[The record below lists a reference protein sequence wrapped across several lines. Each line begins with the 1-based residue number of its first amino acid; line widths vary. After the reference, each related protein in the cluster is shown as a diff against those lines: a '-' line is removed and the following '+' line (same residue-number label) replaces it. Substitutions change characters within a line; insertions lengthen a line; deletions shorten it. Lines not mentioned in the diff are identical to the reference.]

1 MAFSSLSF
9 LLIFLPMVL
18 VVNLALRKIWLQ
30 NIFLLLASLF
40 FYAWGEGIL
49 VLIMLF
55 SILSNYLFG
64 LAIDRATAVRRQQ
77 IFWLSIMANLGL
89 LFVFKYANFFVENL
103 NYLLPALGLSTVTW
117 EAIQLPIGISFFS
130 FQAMSYLIDLYYRK
144 HPVQRNPFHLALYIA
159 LFPQLIAG
167 PIVRYIDVYAQ
178 IKQRSQSLEQYA
190 SGLRRF
196 MIGLA
201 KKVLIADSLGLMTD
215 IIFALPADE
224 WTVALAWL
232 GMLCY
237 SLQIYFDFSGYSDM
251 AIGLGRVLGF
261 KFIENFNYPY
271 IAQSIQDFWRRWH
284 ISLSTWFRD
293 YLYFPLGGN
302 RKGLGRTYFN
312 LVIVFLLCGIWHGAS
327 WNFVVWGLFHGC
339 FLVIERAGF
348 KNFLARLPM
357 LLRRFYTLFTV
368 MIAWVF
374 FRAADLAEA
383 LAYLKAMFGMQE
395 LTTNQ
400 NYWNLYVDGEL
411 YFTLALGLILST
423 PIYLKVQTYVA
434 KKEQAS
440 SYRIVENLFLALL
453 FGITVAT
460 LMGGAYN
467 PFIYFRF

>member
-9 LLIFLPMVL
+9 LLIFLPIVL
-18 VVNLALRKIWLQ
+18 VVNLVLRKIWLQ

-64 LAIDRATAVRRQQ
+64 LAIDRATAVRRPW
-77 IFWLSIMANLGL
+77 IFGLSITANLGL

-103 NYLLPALGLSTVTW
+103 NYLLPTLGLSTLTW

-130 FQAMSYLIDLYYRK
+130 FQAMSYLIDLYHRK
-144 HPVQRNPFHLALYIA
+144 HPVQQNPFHLALYIS

-178 IKQRSQSLEQYA
+178 IKQRTQSLEQYA

-196 MIGLA
+196 IIGLA

-215 IIFALPADE
+215 IIFALPTEE
-224 WTVALAWL
+224 WTVSLAWL
-232 GMLCY
+232 GILCY

-271 IAQSIQDFWRRWH
+271 LAQSVQDFWRRWH

-312 LVIVFLLCGIWHGAS
+312 LVIVFLLCGVWHGAS

-348 KNFLARLPM
+348 KAILARWPV
-357 LLRRFYTLFTV
+357 LLRRLYTLLV
-368 MIAWVF
+368 VIIAWVF

-400 NYWNLYVDGEL
+400 QYWNLYVDGEL
-411 YFTLALGLILST
+411 YVTLALGLILST

-434 KKEQAS
+434 QQQQVS
-440 SYRIVENLFLALL
+440 SYRIVENLCLALV
-453 FGITVAT
+453 FGITVVT